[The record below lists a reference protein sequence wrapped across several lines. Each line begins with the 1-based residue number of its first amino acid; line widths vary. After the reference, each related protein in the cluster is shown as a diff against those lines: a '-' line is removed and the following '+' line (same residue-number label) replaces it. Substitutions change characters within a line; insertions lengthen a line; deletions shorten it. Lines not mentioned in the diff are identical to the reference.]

1 MSQAYQRSPWVGSQ
15 KPAELD
21 TFAWAQEK
29 PLTAEVAYRSM
40 LTATGHHGDEAANQ
54 DLDLPALRA
63 SFVEHFPDVLPVEY
77 NASLQQ
83 AMFLSNSPLLDA
95 LLEPRGDNLAA
106 KLMAESDLSLRVRHA
121 YEHVLGRWPDEAESQ
136 HAVAYLHQR
145 VERPEKGLKQ
155 LLWAMLT
162 STEFLTNH

>member
-1 MSQAYQRSPWVGSQ
+1 MGSQ

-40 LTATGHHGDEAANQ
+40 LTATGHHGDEA
-54 DLDLPALRA
+54 DTEDIDLPALRA
-63 SFVEHFPDVLPVEY
+63 AFVKHFPDVLPVEY

-95 LLEPRGDNLAA
+95 LLEPRGNNLAA
-106 KLMAESDLSLRVRHA
+106 KLMTESDLSLRVRQA
-121 YEHVLGRWPDEAESQ
+121 YEYVLGRWPDKEESQ
-136 HAVAYLHQR
+136 QAVAYLHQR
-145 VERPEKGLKQ
+145 VEQPGKGLKQ